1 MHSHPLLVRYRLQ
14 WAQVL
19 GTHPTRSRITRTV
32 LFLQVRGDNMN
43 LEQLQ
48 IILFDLYDL
57 RYTLSQQTK
66 DEIIGLEVTIGEHL
80 NNIIESV
87 EALET
92 EVTS

>member
-1 MHSHPLLVRYRLQ
+1 
-14 WAQVL
+14 
-19 GTHPTRSRITRTV
+19 
-32 LFLQVRGDNMN
+32 MN

-66 DEIIGLEVTIGEHL
+66 DEHMGLDMGQEVTIGEHL

-87 EALET
+87 EVLEK
-92 EVTS
+92 EVTT

>member
-1 MHSHPLLVRYRLQ
+1 
-14 WAQVL
+14 
-19 GTHPTRSRITRTV
+19 
-32 LFLQVRGDNMN
+32 MN

>member
-1 MHSHPLLVRYRLQ
+1 MSKDVQIHVDDYLADALDIEYIVNSK
-14 WAQVL
+14 
-19 GTHPTRSRITRTV
+19 
-32 LFLQVRGDNMN
+32 
-43 LEQLQ
+43 EQIQ

-66 DEIIGLEVTIGEHL
+66 DEILGLEVTIGEHL

-92 EVTS
+92 EVTA